1 MNADTRMAYKRLE
14 GILRKVTY
22 KVGWELCAGMSPSNY
37 GFQDVMLDCSY
48 KAPDV
53 CDANG
58 KIDTVHCVR
67 RFDSYAINA
76 MTDGQIFDL
85 VIGRTIREA
94 EEHEFKEWFRIEGL
108 CVFNP
113 HP

>member
-1 MNADTRMAYKRLE
+1 MNADTRMAYERLE

-22 KVGWELCAGMSPSNY
+22 KPGWELCVAPQPTNH
-37 GFQDVMLDCSY
+37 GFQDLMIDCSY
-48 KAPDV
+48 KAPDA

-67 RFDSYAINA
+67 RYDSYTINA
-76 MTDGQIFDL
+76 MTDVQIVKS

-94 EEHEFKEWFRIEGL
+94 EEHEFREWFRVDGL
-108 CVFNP
+108 CVFAP
-113 HP
+113 H